1 VQLRFMISKSSL
13 PSLVILLGLVLPVC
27 GVAQS
32 DSTEPSLG
40 DLARSLRK
48 AKAAPEHTVIDN
60 DNLHKVM
67 DEVQN
72 RKLSGNLLFTFDGA
86 GKKFQVSSPDVTCD
100 LSFSGSATSL
110 LSDAYAPQEL
120 PEGELAKLDGPAT
133 ISGDT
138 LQVSVHNGTG
148 WNIKEITVGLTILRD
163 TDAAG
168 SASARLIPASETTT
182 LLSEKH
188 PDVTVLYHLKGS
200 AAPASTTVFH
210 ETLSAA
216 LSQDQE
222 WHWAIVQAK
231 GIKPQKSAA
240 SDKRPAT
247 DN

>member
-1 VQLRFMISKSSL
+1 LQRSGDRLHLIESKARPVMIDRRVARGRAQDGERLVDQLPTFRHVDAEGAILVRREATPDAHFEPPAAQHVERADALGDVQGVVIRQRNDAEAQEFVTRYAPKGVNADLALFL
-13 PSLVILLGLVLPVC
+13 NLVILLGLVFPVY
-27 GVAQS
+27 GLAQS

-120 PEGELAKLDGPAT
+120 PEAVEG
-133 ISGDT
+133 
-138 LQVSVHNGTG
+138 
-148 WNIKEITVGLTILRD
+148 
-163 TDAAG
+163 
-168 SASARLIPASETTT
+168 
-182 LLSEKH
+182 
-188 PDVTVLYHLKGS
+188 
-200 AAPASTTVFH
+200 
-210 ETLSAA
+210 
-216 LSQDQE
+216 
-222 WHWAIVQAK
+222 
-231 GIKPQKSAA
+231 
-240 SDKRPAT
+240 
-247 DN
+247 